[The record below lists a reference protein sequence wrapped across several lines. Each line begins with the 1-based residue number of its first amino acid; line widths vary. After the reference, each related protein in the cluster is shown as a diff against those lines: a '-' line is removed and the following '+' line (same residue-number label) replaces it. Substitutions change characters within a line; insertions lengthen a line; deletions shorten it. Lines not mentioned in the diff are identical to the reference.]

1 MEIFDVRIVVLGGV
15 VGLIVGTFLHLRS
28 RSTGGIARRVQ
39 ARRATT
45 RRPLVERAGRAMA
58 IHGRVVDAANAGNL
72 PEVRRLIEQ
81 LTEAEKDDGP
91 VTERQ
96 ATDPAL
102 RSAAESYMQL
112 REEMDRSINAALATG
127 KVEAI
132 PIQIRLRG
140 AALSQAIKSLTQ
152 ASPSER

>member
-1 MEIFDVRIVVLGGV
+1 
-15 VGLIVGTFLHLRS
+15 
-28 RSTGGIARRVQ
+28 
-39 ARRATT
+39 
-45 RRPLVERAGRAMA
+45 MA